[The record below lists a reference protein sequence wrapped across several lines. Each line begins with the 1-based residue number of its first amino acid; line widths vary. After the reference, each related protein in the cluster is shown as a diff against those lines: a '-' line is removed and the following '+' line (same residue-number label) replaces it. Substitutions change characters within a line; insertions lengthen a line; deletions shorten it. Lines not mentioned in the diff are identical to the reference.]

1 MQIRGALP
9 SPLFPCFANSGS
21 RLINIGVSEQI
32 ILHLLFIHSLGD
44 KVIVGLNSDASVTRI
59 KRTPVNNQEW
69 RREFLQ
75 ELECVDDVI
84 IFEEDT
90 PWQLIQQ
97 IKPDILVKGGDYTL
111 SEVVGAELV
120 DKVVI
125 FPLTIDISTTK
136 IINHANHNN

>member
-1 MQIRGALP
+1 M
-9 SPLFPCFANSGS
+9 
-21 RLINIGVSEQI
+21 INIGVSEQL
-32 ILHLLFIHSLGD
+32 ILYLLFTYSLGN
-44 KVIVGLNSDASVTRI
+44 KLIVGLNSDASVTRI

-125 FPLTIDISTTK
+125 FPLTLDISTTK